1 MIERFHHTVGSRTLV
16 YERSFDCHNDIVY
29 TPNDVAVIGKDEFY
43 VTNVCSKVLYLKVG
57 SHCRRG
63 YYSTGG

>member
-1 MIERFHHTVGSRTLV
+1 MIERFHHTVGSDTLV

-43 VTNVCSKVLYLKVG
+43 VTNVLSPVAPPPDFRITFMSRV
-57 SHCRRG
+57 
-63 YYSTGG
+63 